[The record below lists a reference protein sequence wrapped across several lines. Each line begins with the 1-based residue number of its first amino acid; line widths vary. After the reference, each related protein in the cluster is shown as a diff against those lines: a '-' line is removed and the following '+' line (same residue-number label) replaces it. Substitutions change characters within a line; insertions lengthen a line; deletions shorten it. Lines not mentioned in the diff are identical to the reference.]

1 MTDVTSASNGA
12 GLAMGSTWQPERAV
26 DLVRYP
32 ILDLEQPAARALLE
46 SCRAELAESGALVLE
61 GFLFPQAARQAIAE
75 LDGLLDNAFY
85 CEKQHNPYLDPQD
98 PALPADHP
106 RNRLQVSDVGAL
118 ADDQIPRGSILQSLY
133 HWDRLQAFVATLLG
147 VPRLYPYAD
156 PLGSLN
162 LSIYQPGQQIGW
174 HYDNA
179 DWAVTLMLQPAEA
192 AGAYEYGPRVRDG
205 ARENYD
211 RVAKIL
217 DGDRDGVRRLSQD
230 VGALVLFR
238 GRHSIHRVTPVEG
251 GRPRLIAILSYDTEP
266 GVMLTEHYRRLFFG
280 RVA

>member
-98 PALPADHP
+98 TALPADHP

-133 HWDRLQAFVATLLG
+133 HWDRVQAFVAILLG